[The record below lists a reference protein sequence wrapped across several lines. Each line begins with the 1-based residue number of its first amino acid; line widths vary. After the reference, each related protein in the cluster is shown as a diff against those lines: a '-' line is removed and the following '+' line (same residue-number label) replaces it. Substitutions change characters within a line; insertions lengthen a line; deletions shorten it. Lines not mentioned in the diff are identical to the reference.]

1 LKFSVEYVGR
11 YKRKETAT
19 EIDIEVE
26 DIDTKELM
34 ESPKRLEKIADYIIA
49 NHNRKTHNRDF
60 TAMFCVSSVETLIK
74 YYDIFQRKKE
84 EGKHNLRIATIF
96 SYASNEDDADANGFL
111 PEELS
116 VVEEPRAL
124 YGLQAHSRE
133 KLDEFIE
140 HYNQMFETKF

>member
-1 LKFSVEYVGR
+1 MLVDTNAK
-11 YKRKETAT
+11 KPPH

-84 EGKHNLRIATIF
+84 EGKHNL
-96 SYASNEDDADANGFL
+96 SDSNHFQL
-111 PEELS
+111 RS
-116 VVEEPRAL
+116 
-124 YGLQAHSRE
+124 
-133 KLDEFIE
+133 K
-140 HYNQMFETKF
+140 